1 MLFANSAPLRRERNF
16 FLQPIAN
23 STVRNMP
30 WSLFVF
36 DSIGFADEIAG
47 LLDILFGGLTS
58 IFGYY
63 RQWFNTIAVF

>member
-1 MLFANSAPLRRERNF
+1 
-16 FLQPIAN
+16 
-23 STVRNMP
+23 MP